1 MDFPAFYEELFP
13 LYSIIYYLKIIKFL
27 REAFFKGKKV
37 TKTLRISSNEIF
49 FNERGEYGK
58 PYEYL
63 KMWEEAAKMGHL
75 ESMTDLGYLYE
86 NGLEEE
92 GRTII

>member
-1 MDFPAFYEELFP
+1 MGRRKKNPQA
-13 LYSIIYYLKIIKFL
+13 IYRLGL
-27 REAFFKGKKV
+27 
-37 TKTLRISSNEIF
+37 L
-49 FNERGEYGK
+49 NERGEYGK

-86 NGLEEE
+86 NGLEED
-92 GRTII
+92 GRTIIDPNS